1 MGVSETMNRQSRAR
15 WLAGITAVVVV
26 VISAVFAM
34 ARNPAGTVPPAATS
48 PTSEVRLAAGRAAF
62 ERLNCM
68 NCHSV
73 AGKGNPANPLDGV
86 GARLDAQGL
95 RDWTLGQGSAA
106 EKLSAGVKGRKTAAA
121 DDPEL
126 PALLDYLASLR

>member
-1 MGVSETMNRQSRAR
+1 MNRQSRAR

-26 VISAVFAM
+26 GLSAVFAI
-34 ARNPAGTVPPAATS
+34 ARNLGGTAT
-48 PTSEVRLAAGRAAF
+48 PGATAPVTDARLVAGRAAF

-73 AGKGNPANPLDGV
+73 AGKGNPANPLDDV
-86 GARLDAQGL
+86 GARRDAQGL

-106 EKLSAGVKGRKTAAA
+106 EKLSAGVKRQKAPVAN
-121 DDPEL
+121 DPEL

>member
-1 MGVSETMNRQSRAR
+1 MNRQSRAR
-15 WLAGITAVVVV
+15 WLAVATAVVVV
-26 VISAVFAM
+26 GFSALFAV
-34 ARNPAGTVPPAATS
+34 ARNSGGVAAPSAASPAATEAS
-48 PTSEVRLAAGRAAF
+48 LGAGRAAF

-95 RDWTLGQGSAA
+95 RDWTVGQGSAA
-106 EKLSAGVKGRKTAAA
+106 DKLSGGAKRQKAPAA

-126 PALLDYLASLR
+126 AAVLAYLASLK

>member
-1 MGVSETMNRQSRAR
+1 MGVTMNRQSRAR
-15 WLAGITAVVVV
+15 WLAGLTVGLVAGLA
-26 VISAVFAM
+26 AVFAV
-34 ARNPAGTVPPAATS
+34 ARNPGGAKTPPATTTA
-48 PTSEVRLAAGRAAF
+48 LADGQLASGRAAF

-73 AGKGNPANPLDGV
+73 AGKGNLANPLDGV

-106 EKLSAGVKGRKTAAA
+106 DKLSAGARRQKAPFAN
-121 DDPEL
+121 DPEL
-126 PALLDYLASLR
+126 PVLLAYLASLK

>member
-1 MGVSETMNRQSRAR
+1 MSRQSRAR
-15 WLAGITAVVVV
+15 WLAGATAAVVVGL
-26 VISAVFAM
+26 SAVFAI
-34 ARNPAGTVPPAATS
+34 ARNPADTSAATAA
-48 PTSEVRLAAGRAAF
+48 PRAAADAQVAAGRTAF

-86 GARLDAQGL
+86 GARLDAQAM

-106 EKLSAGVKGRKTAAA
+106 DKLSAGAKRQKAPAAA
-121 DDPEL
+121 DPDL
-126 PALLDYLASLR
+126 PALLAYLASLK